1 MDKSV
6 RALVLETDLDTASP
20 NGLESL
26 CPAWS
31 PKPPL
36 VKSQRAAQ
44 IFGSRAGL
52 WVQPQHRAENQTGAP
67 DCRAPVTPL
76 PGAGSAA
83 GFRCWKQLSLFLP
96 LQTHPKSEPSP
107 ICCQRGEPRAD
118 LAGFPPPLA
127 ALSVYSIYLWPGCC
141 WCCQGNPSTPP
152 SPRRSVCAPT
162 AGSEPAEGIDPPAP
176 GLQGRLSWCIPKL
189 TGAGGV
195 PGGGWHLPMAP
206 QGSVRDPKC
215 SSAAPV
221 SESLKKWGDPGGWL
235 RQELL
240 NVLG

>member
-76 PGAGSAA
+76 PGAGWLCGGVQVLEAA
-83 GFRCWKQLSLFLP
+83 LP
-96 LQTHPKSEPSP
+96 LSAFANPPQ
-107 ICCQRGEPRAD
+107 IRALPD
-118 LAGFPPPLA
+118 MLP
-127 ALSVYSIYLWPGCC
+127 
-141 WCCQGNPSTPP
+141 T
-152 SPRRSVCAPT
+152 RRAS
-162 AGSEPAEGIDPPAP
+162 G
-176 GLQGRLSWCIPKL
+176 
-189 TGAGGV
+189 
-195 PGGGWHLPMAP
+195 
-206 QGSVRDPKC
+206 
-215 SSAAPV
+215 
-221 SESLKKWGDPGGWL
+221 
-235 RQELL
+235 
-240 NVLG
+240 